1 MNQLK
6 AIIENGLVEPLRAAA
21 VEVFDEAF
29 GAKMALAIPDAEKCR
44 AVISEG
50 LDGDHLIVATIG
62 GELAGVAALCTRD
75 DPYAGGSLS
84 DESITWAML
93 RRHLGTLGAVR
104 AALVLPAFG
113 HRPQADELYLEDI
126 AVAGA
131 ARGRGIGS
139 KLLAEVEIIARELG
153 KARVRLQVTDSN
165 ARAHELYARRGYVV
179 VGTNR
184 FGFLRRFIGFG
195 GVYTMDLF
203 LDRAMADDD

>member
-1 MNQLK
+1 
-6 AIIENGLVEPLRAAA
+6 
-21 VEVFDEAF
+21 
-29 GAKMALAIPDAEKCR
+29 MALAIPDAEKRR

-62 GELAGVAALCTRD
+62 DELAGLAALCTRD

-113 HRPQADELYLEDI
+113 HKPQADELYLEDI

-153 KARVRLQVTDSN
+153 KARVRLQVIDTN
-165 ARAHELYARRGYVV
+165 PRARALCQTGLRGRGHQPLRLPASPHRVWWCLHHGPVPRPRRE
-179 VGTNR
+179 
-184 FGFLRRFIGFG
+184 RR
-195 GVYTMDLF
+195 
-203 LDRAMADDD
+203 